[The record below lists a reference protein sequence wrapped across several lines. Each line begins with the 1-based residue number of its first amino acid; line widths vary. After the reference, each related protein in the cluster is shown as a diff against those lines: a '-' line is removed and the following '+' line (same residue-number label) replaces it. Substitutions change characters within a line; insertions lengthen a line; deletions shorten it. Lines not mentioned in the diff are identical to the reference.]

1 MRAISPVA
9 VVASFLCRGI
19 FLCIDFNTFPSS
31 IAPPSIIIYWIERK
45 KKNSRGKNEEIIG
58 GINGFVAGADAFG
71 MVLDFVK
78 GN

>member
-1 MRAISPVA
+1 MRAISLVA
-9 VVASFLCRGI
+9 VVVSFLCRGI

-45 KKNSRGKNEEIIG
+45 KNSRGKNEEIIG

-71 MVLDFVK
+71 TVLDFVK